1 MMHMLV
7 IRILIKI
14 KLDYGENCLKSLLND
29 LFLFNRKYQIWF
41 QVSSM
46 KLKTKWQIE
55 KKKKGLLVTK
65 FILYKHYSFDNTW
78 T

>member
-14 KLDYGENCLKSLLND
+14 KLDYGENCLKYLLND

-41 QVSSM
+41 QLSSM

-55 KKKKGLLVTK
+55 K
-65 FILYKHYSFDNTW
+65 
-78 T
+78 

>member
-55 KKKKGLLVTK
+55 KKKKAC
-65 FILYKHYSFDNTW
+65 
-78 T
+78 

>member
-46 KLKTKWQIE
+46 KLKTKWKI
-55 KKKKGLLVTK
+55 
-65 FILYKHYSFDNTW
+65 
-78 T
+78 

>member
-14 KLDYGENCLKSLLND
+14 KLDYGENCLKYLLND

-46 KLKTKWQIE
+46 KLKTKWQID
-55 KKKKGLLVTK
+55 KKKKK
-65 FILYKHYSFDNTW
+65 AC
-78 T
+78 